1 MGRELEYTA
10 TEYYSPCFHRQVFD
24 DAAEKRM
31 REGEEKERDREREK
45 RGNWGKNC
53 REVRENLDAKG
64 SVERKKKKEVL
75 DGGKEPF
82 RVSFRAVNDLWF
94 IACLRSF
101 LEYPWGARE
110 MSTQMFPSAIFLRRS
125 EQSFR
130 CVPER

>member
-64 SVERKKKKEVL
+64 SVERKKKKRKSSTAEKNL
-75 DGGKEPF
+75 FESPSEP
-82 RVSFRAVNDLWF
+82 
-94 IACLRSF
+94 
-101 LEYPWGARE
+101 
-110 MSTQMFPSAIFLRRS
+110 STTYGLLPVYAAS
-125 EQSFR
+125 
-130 CVPER
+130 

>member
-31 REGEEKERDREREK
+31 REGEEKERERER

-64 SVERKKKKEVL
+64 SVERKKKGSPRRRKRTFSSLLPSRQRLMVYCLSTQLPRVSLGSQRNEYT
-75 DGGKEPF
+75 D
-82 RVSFRAVNDLWF
+82 VSFRD
-94 IACLRSF
+94 ISQEKR
-101 LEYPWGARE
+101 
-110 MSTQMFPSAIFLRRS
+110 TKFPVCS
-125 EQSFR
+125 
-130 CVPER
+130 